1 MKHYILYSHDGSG
14 NHGCEA
20 LVRTTIELLKNDNTK
35 ITLSSTRPEEDIRYG
50 IDKICEIKQLHST
63 VQLNRFSYNFLKSYY
78 DFKIKKNTYAM
89 DALAERI
96 AFDAHKGDIAISVGG
111 DSYCYGATKEMAYR
125 NQVWKKGGLKT
136 VYWGCSIEPEL
147 LNDPKIA
154 EDISSFDLITARESI
169 SYEVLKRINPNTIL
183 VSDSAF
189 HLKSVQKPFQRFAS
203 PYNMVGLNL
212 SPLAEESEK
221 KPGIARDNYEKLI
234 DYLIGYT
241 DYYILLIPHVIWKDN
256 DDRTI
261 NRYFMEKY
269 KETKRVFAVEDANC
283 EEIKGY
289 ISRCKFFIGARTHA
303 TIAAYSS
310 YVPTLVL
317 GYSVKS
323 KGIAKDLFGSY
334 DDYVLPVQELS
345 TSYDLVN
352 RFKWL
357 VSNEME
363 IKNQLKLVLPD
374 YKDLIHNAVEAV
386 NKL

>member
-147 LNDPKIA
+147 LDDPAIA
-154 EDISSFDLITARESI
+154 GDIASFDLITARETI
-169 SYEVLKRINPNTIL
+169 SYEALKIINPNTVL

-189 HLKSVQKPFQRFAS
+189 LLDAVIKPF
-203 PYNMVGLNL
+203 PKEMNENDVVGLNL
-212 SPLAEESEK
+212 SPLAE
-221 KPGIARDNYEKLI
+221 
-234 DYLIGYT
+234 
-241 DYYILLIPHVIWKDN
+241 
-256 DDRTI
+256 
-261 NRYFMEKY
+261 
-269 KETKRVFAVEDANC
+269 NC
-283 EEIKGY
+283 EEIKGITRKNYENLIELILSTTNYNILLVPHVIWNGTDDRTINKYFYNKYKDSKRVFALEDSSCEVLKGY
-289 ISRCKFFIGARTHA
+289 ISRCRFFIGARTHA

-310 YVPTLVL
+310 FVPTLVL

-334 DDYVLPVQELS
+334 ENYVVPVQSLMNDLDMVHSFEWLMGNETNIKERLIETMPEYTKRVYKGVELVKR
-345 TSYDLVN
+345 L
-352 RFKWL
+352 
-357 VSNEME
+357 
-363 IKNQLKLVLPD
+363 
-374 YKDLIHNAVEAV
+374 
-386 NKL
+386 